1 MVKLWRVR
9 RGGDALSNLIG
20 RHRGYSE
27 PTECNS
33 CTGIRL
39 VRNKKANKGKAEK
52 VKQRPSRGGAWLTM
66 KFSASVVYSQSL
78 GDGAYGLLGIRLVRV
93 LPDP

>member
-1 MVKLWRVR
+1 MVKLWRVQ
-9 RGGDALSNLIG
+9 RGGDALSNLLG
-20 RHRGYSE
+20 RHRAYAE

-52 VKQRPSRGGAWLTM
+52 VKQRPSRGGDWVSM
-66 KFSASVVYSQSL
+66 DASVVYGRSL
-78 GDGAYGLLGIRLVRV
+78 EDGAYGLLGIRLVRV